1 MKSKA
6 VLTEGPIGKTII
18 KLTFGMMVGMFGMVM
33 FNLVDTFFIGQL
45 GTTYLA
51 AMSFTLPVVM
61 IYSSIGLG
69 LGIGASAVISRAIGN
84 GDHVKVQRL
93 TTGALILGFC
103 IAAIMIILGLA
114 TVDPVFRAMGAKG
127 EILEYIKQYMFVWY
141 LGVPFVVIPMM
152 GNNAIRAAG
161 NTAIPS
167 LIMIVGMVVNGILDP
182 ILIFGIGPFD
192 RMELKG
198 AAIATVIARLTT
210 FTIALLILKY
220 KFKMISFAVIKVR
233 YLFDTWKKVL
243 FIGIPAMITQ
253 FIIPISMGVITRM
266 VSIYGKEAVAALGVG
281 TRIEMFALAPI
292 IALGS
297 VILAFIGQNI
307 GANKFARVD
316 QGIKFSQKFS
326 LITGAIIFVSL
337 ALSGKYI
344 AMIFDPNPTV
354 ITIIVLYLMFVSA
367 GYGFQ
372 GIMFITANTFNAMH
386 KPYKA
391 MGVNVIRMLILYI
404 PLAWIGSYLW
414 GLPGI
419 FIGAG
424 ISSVVGGIIAMF
436 WVNRSILKLN
446 SH

>member
-93 TTGALILGFC
+93 TTGALILGVC

-220 KFKMISFAVIKVR
+220 KFKMVSFAVIKVR

-253 FIIPISMGVITRM
+253 FIIPISMGIITRM

-297 VILAFIGQNI
+297 V
-307 GANKFARVD
+307 
-316 QGIKFSQKFS
+316 
-326 LITGAIIFVSL
+326 TGAIIFVSL